1 MPEKLRDKKI
11 LYGLLLFFF
20 LVVIPL
26 VSYALL
32 KDKFKV
38 KEFKDVVEVNYQSD
52 FKEGA
57 EPAGCS
63 GGRPLCG
70 SPARYLPALPGQLQ
84 PAASGCAQKPCRK
97 GPRLVGGRTG
107 VRHP

>member
-52 FKEGA
+52 FKED
-57 EPAGCS
+57 S
-63 GGRPLCG
+63 GEVCYGNFFNCNEVTV
-70 SPARYLPALPGQLQ
+70 S
-84 PAASGCAQKPCRK
+84 KE
-97 GPRLVGGRTG
+97 G
-107 VRHP
+107 VVDTSKIGEYTLKYTYEYELSLIHI

>member
-1 MPEKLRDKKI
+1 MSEKLRDKKI

-38 KEFKDVVEVNYQSD
+38 KEFKDVVEVNYQ
-52 FKEGA
+52 
-57 EPAGCS
+57 
-63 GGRPLCG
+63 
-70 SPARYLPALPGQLQ
+70 
-84 PAASGCAQKPCRK
+84 
-97 GPRLVGGRTG
+97 
-107 VRHP
+107 